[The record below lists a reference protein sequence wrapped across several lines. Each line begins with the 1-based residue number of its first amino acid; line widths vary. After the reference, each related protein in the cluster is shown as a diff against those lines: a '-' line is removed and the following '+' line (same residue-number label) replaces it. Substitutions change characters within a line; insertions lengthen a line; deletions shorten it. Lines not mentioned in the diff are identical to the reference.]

1 MHADLIGTVGALD
14 ADRAAARRD
23 DVLVLAIGY
32 ANMALLLQ
40 FLLREAIDH
49 HAVLH
54 DLDRVQLRRF
64 FPARSGDE
72 EPRTCRAEQERGEK
86 SEETRLLSPVHR
98 MTSTSPVS
106 PSPAEKRSRSP
117 SVIHT

>member
-23 DVLVLAIGY
+23 DVLVLAIGH
-32 ANMALLLQ
+32 ADMALLLQ

-49 HAVLH
+49 RAVLH
-54 DLDRVQLRRF
+54 DLDRARLRRVF
-64 FPARSGDE
+64 ATRSGGK
-72 EPRTCRAEQERGEK
+72 EPHARRAEQERGEK
-86 SEETRLLSPVHR
+86 SEEPRLLSPVHR